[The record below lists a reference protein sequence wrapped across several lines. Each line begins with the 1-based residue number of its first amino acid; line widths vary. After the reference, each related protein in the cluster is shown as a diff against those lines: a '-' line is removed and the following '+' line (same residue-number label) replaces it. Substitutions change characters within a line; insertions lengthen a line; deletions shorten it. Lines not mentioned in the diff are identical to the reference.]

1 MRRILIPVLMCAL
14 TVGLMCYQ
22 ARTVDPVLAESP
34 AIALGEMS
42 GFTSEVVPPTEAEL
56 TTLPSDTVL
65 NKRNYTDERGE
76 WYLVS
81 TVLGGRS
88 KSSIHRPELCLPSQG
103 YQMMRP
109 HTVQVDGVEWR
120 LITLERRDA
129 APLGF
134 AYTFA
139 NQDGYRTSSH
149 VKRIFRDILDRT
161 FLGRIDRWVMVSVN
175 ASVLDEAQFV
185 AFLKRLKGVLP

>member
-1 MRRILIPVLMCAL
+1 
-14 TVGLMCYQ
+14 
-22 ARTVDPVLAESP
+22 
-34 AIALGEMS
+34 
-42 GFTSEVVPPTEAEL
+42 
-56 TTLPSDTVL
+56 
-65 NKRNYTDERGE
+65 
-76 WYLVS
+76 
-81 TVLGGRS
+81 
-88 KSSIHRPELCLPSQG
+88 
-103 YQMMRP
+103 MMRP